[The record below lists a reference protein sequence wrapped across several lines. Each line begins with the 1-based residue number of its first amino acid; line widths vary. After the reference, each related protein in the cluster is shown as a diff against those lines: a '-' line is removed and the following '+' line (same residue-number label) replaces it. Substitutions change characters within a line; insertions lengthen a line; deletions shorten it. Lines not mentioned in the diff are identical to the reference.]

1 MALADFAVS
10 LVTFIAIYG
19 LFALGLNLKFGF
31 TGLIDFGH
39 VAYFMVGGYV
49 TAVLTMP
56 AQVTGYD
63 GLGGYALPAMLAVV
77 PGGDVLGW
85 LLGVAGGMVAAAL
98 VSLLVGVPTLRLRED
113 YLAITAL
120 GIATILN
127 EVVRNERWL
136 FNGPFGIRTVHQPAA
151 GAFPVGFG
159 SFTLNLVVLG
169 GLSVLILAYAGYRV
183 GSYVRD
189 IDATGAG
196 LGLASVAVF
205 GAAIGA
211 LTRGGSLLVVGVAL
225 AVVGV
230 AVLREAVRRSAEPER
245 TLALVVALAVA
256 AWYFLQ
262 PLLAASNPTVT
273 LQTNVMFLFDPV
285 AGPNGGLDYDRFF
298 MLLSLGFLVGG
309 YWWCQRT
316 INSPYGRVLR
326 AVRDDEDVP
335 RALGKE
341 TFRYKIQAL
350 LFGSGLAGAAG
361 ALYTIHL
368 GFISPEQFGAM
379 ITFFA
384 FASVIIGG
392 TANNAGVVLGTAVF
406 WVINSGTQFLNDY
419 FPSEY
424 AVKLAAARLIFI
436 GVLLIV
442 ILYYRPEGILG
453 EQDYDI
459 SLPGDD
465 PVPSRDETAA
475 AAGGDADD

>member
-1 MALADFAVS
+1 MALSDFLVS

-19 LFALGLNLKFGF
+19 LFGLGLNLKFGF

-49 TAVLTMP
+49 TAVVTMP

-63 GLGGYALPAMLAVV
+63 GLGGYALPALLGGV
-77 PGGDVLGW
+77 PGGAIAGW
-85 LLGVAGGMVAAAL
+85 LLGVAVGMLAAAF

-127 EVVRNERWL
+127 EVVLSEVWL
-136 FNGPFGIRTVHQPAA
+136 FNGPFGIRSIHEPAA
-151 GAFPVGFG
+151 GLFPLGLG
-159 SFTLNLVVLG
+159 SFTTNLVVFG
-169 GLSVLILAYAGYRV
+169 GLSVL
-183 GSYVRD
+183 
-189 IDATGAG
+189 
-196 LGLASVAVF
+196 VF
-205 GAAIGA
+205 GYAAY
-211 LTRGGSLLVVGVAL
+211 RL
-225 AVVGV
+225 A
-230 AVLREAVRRSAEPER
+230 AYVRRSSGR
-245 TLALVVALAVA
+245 QRALAVA
-256 AWYFLQ
+256 VAVAFSLWYFVQ
-262 PLLAASNPTVT
+262 PLLGATNAVVA
-273 LQTNVMFLFDPV
+273 LQTNVTFLFDPN

-298 MLLSLGFLVGG
+298 MLLSLSFLAAG

-350 LFGSGLAGAAG
+350 LFGSALAGAAG
-361 ALYTIHL
+361 ALYTIHI
-368 GFISPEQFGAM
+368 GFISPDQFGAM

-406 WVINSGTQFLNDY
+406 WAINSGTQFLNDY

-424 AVKLAAARLIFI
+424 AVQLAAARLILI
-436 GVLLIV
+436 GVILIV
-442 ILYYRPEGILG
+442 ILYYRPEGVLG
-453 EQDYDI
+453 EQDYDV
-459 SLPGDD
+459 SLPKSDAPAPNPDEALGGESDD
-465 PVPSRDETAA
+465 
-475 AAGGDADD
+475 